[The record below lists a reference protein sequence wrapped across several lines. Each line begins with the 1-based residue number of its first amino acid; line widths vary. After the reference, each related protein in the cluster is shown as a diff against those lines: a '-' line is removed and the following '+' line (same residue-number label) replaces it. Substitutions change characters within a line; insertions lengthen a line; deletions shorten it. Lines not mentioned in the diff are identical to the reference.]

1 MSMES
6 EVKMESRQAET
17 DYEKERLEN
26 TIAVAEQQL
35 RQAEAAMEA
44 RQAEIVDMK
53 KYAREKNEFS
63 MADLSNPEAFDAF
76 VELSQ
81 FDSLLTKMSSEHDE
95 DRRNIRRLRALM
107 KNPYFARIDFIF
119 EGEET
124 PEQIYIG
131 RSPLTEKASHE
142 IYVYD
147 WRSPIA
153 GVFYRFMTGNAFYD
167 APNGR
172 IFGEVVKKRQYEIR
186 DGVLQYF
193 FDTDRNINDEIL
205 RQILSQ
211 NASPKMKAIVE
222 TIQKDQDSV
231 IRNMENDL
239 LMVQGV
245 AGSGKTSI
253 ALHRAAYL
261 MYQGLQERLS
271 AGSILIL
278 SPNSAFEEYIS
289 GVLPELGEQN
299 VGSATFDEI
308 LRKILGD
315 RKIQSHAD
323 FLESLLSRSRY
334 RSLIKSCVEFKTSDG
349 FLRILDRF
357 TEDIPLR
364 FLHFSDL
371 KYHGEP
377 VVTQDDLRKCL
388 FRNPQTPLGTRLKQL
403 ETFVLERIFGA
414 GRPGADREEYFRISQ
429 ALQGAANMDIPAL
442 YLKLFQTDEYF
453 DCLAEDAEEPGNLQ
467 DIRRYTAENLTAGLL
482 QYDDALAMAYMTL
495 KIYGDSRYRNIKQVL
510 IDEAQD
516 YYPLQ
521 YEMFRLLFP
530 GAKFTVLGDVSQTL
544 ARDENLS
551 LYEEIPARL
560 RRSKSS
566 LVILDKSFRCT
577 SEILDFSLR
586 FLPGSQEIT
595 SFNRSGSAPKSASF
609 GSREELLREILT
621 EIRHAG
627 ESGLKSVCLLCKTA
641 DACKSLHDELKS
653 RTDIE
658 LIQDDGAE
666 NLQGTFLM
674 PVYLSKGLEFDAVI
688 VCDASR
694 ENYPTEE
701 DRKLLYV
708 ECTRALHR
716 LAVFCEGEPV
726 QIL

>member
-1 MSMES
+1 
-6 EVKMESRQAET
+6 MESRQADT
-17 DYEKERLEN
+17 DYEKRRLEN
-26 TIAVAEQQL
+26 TIAVAEKQL
-35 RQAEAAMEA
+35 RQAEEAMEA
-44 RQAEIVDMK
+44 RQAEMVDMK
-53 KYAREKNEFS
+53 KHAREKYEFS
-63 MADLSNPEAFDAF
+63 MADLSDPEAFDAF

-81 FDSLLTKMSSEHDE
+81 FDGLLTKMSTDHDE
-95 DRRNIRRLRALM
+95 DRRNISRLRALM
-107 KNPYFARIDFIF
+107 KNPYFARIDFVF

-131 RSPLTEKASHE
+131 RSPLTEKTSHE

-172 IFGEVVKKRQYEIR
+172 ISGEVTKKRQYEIR
-186 DGVLQYF
+186 DSVLQYY
-193 FDTDRNINDEIL
+193 FDTDLNINDEIL
-205 RQILSQ
+205 RRILSQ

-222 TIQKDQDSV
+222 TIQKDQDAV

-261 MYQGLQERLS
+261 MYQGLQARLS

-299 VGSATFDEI
+299 VASATFDEI
-308 LRKILGD
+308 LRKILEG

-323 FLESLLSRSRY
+323 FLESLLSRGRY

-349 FLRILDRF
+349 FLKILDRF
-357 TEDIPLR
+357 IEDIPLR

-371 KYHGEP
+371 KYHGEQM
-377 VVTQDDLRKCL
+377 VTKEELRKYL
-388 FRNPQTPLGTRLKQL
+388 LRNPQAPLGTRLKHL
-403 ETFVLERIFGA
+403 ETFVLERIFGT
-414 GRPGADREEYFRISQ
+414 GRPKADRAEHFRISQ
-429 ALQGAANMDIPAL
+429 ALQDEANIDIPAL

-453 DCLAEDAEEPGNLQ
+453 DGLSESAECPDNLQ
-467 DIRRYTAENLTAGLL
+467 DIRRYTTENLTAGLL
-482 QYDDALAMAYMTL
+482 QYDDALAMAYLTL
-495 KIYGDSRYRNIKQVL
+495 KIYGESSYRNMKQVV

-530 GAKFTVLGDVSQTL
+530 GAKFTILGDVNQTL
-544 ARDENLS
+544 ARDEDLS
-551 LYEEIPARL
+551 LYESIPTRL
-560 RRSKSS
+560 NRSKAS
-566 LVILDKSFRCT
+566 LVTLDKSFRCT
-577 SEILDFSLR
+577 SEILNFSLR
-586 FLPGSQEIT
+586 FLPGRQEIK
-595 SFNRSGSAPKSASF
+595 SFNRNGSTPETASF
-609 GSREELLREILT
+609 GSREELLREILA
-621 EIRHAG
+621 EIRRAE
-627 ESGLKSVCLLCKTA
+627 ESGLNSVCLLCKTA
-641 DACKSLHDELKS
+641 VACKSLHDELK
-653 RTDIE
+653 RRMDIE

-666 NLQGTFLM
+666 NLRGTFLM

-726 QIL
+726 